1 MASRILHRLR
11 HALTGEGQDGG
22 ALAGCG
28 SEAEDFPESSELD
41 DDLEGLSTRL
51 SGTLS
56 FTSNEEEEEEED
68 GEEDEEEE
76 EDGDEEEDGGGPVAA
91 RKGPERL
98 GAPEDGVWNL
108 FIYLFTV
115 FISRPS
121 FSPRRGHIY
130 GKHSMPTDKQ
140 HSVLDRHRGIF

>member
-98 GAPEDGVWNL
+98 GAPEDGGEGTR
-108 FIYLFTV
+108 FGA
-115 FISRPS
+115 
-121 FSPRRGHIY
+121 PRG
-130 GKHSMPTDKQ
+130 SWA
-140 HSVLDRHRGIF
+140 